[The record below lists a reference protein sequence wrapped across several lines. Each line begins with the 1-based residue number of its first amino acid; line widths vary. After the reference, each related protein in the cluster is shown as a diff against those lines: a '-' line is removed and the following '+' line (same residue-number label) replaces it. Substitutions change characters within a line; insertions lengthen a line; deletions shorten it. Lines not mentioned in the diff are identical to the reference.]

1 MKSQLASL
9 ELVRV
14 TKELKESLINGKI
27 NQIYV
32 DFDRVE
38 GTKKE
43 LLFEIYANGKQLL
56 RVMLPSFIFL
66 ASVKPETPQKPEGYC
81 LYLRK
86 YLKNARIKDIEQI
99 GTERILKFTVEARDI
114 TKEEFVPVVYFIY
127 FELFSKGNMIFTNDQ
142 NMILSPLEI
151 QEWAE
156 RKIRPKEM
164 YHLPQQEHNVL
175 KMGEKDFQKAIEMT
189 EKDSVV
195 TTLALDFGLGG
206 LYAEEV
212 CLRAEIP
219 KETKKPTKAEAIQL
233 YNAFKNLMEEIISGT
248 AIIVKQED
256 KIVDVFPCALRKNKE
271 RAEHVESFTKGLDLL
286 LLPTLHAKSH
296 PVAQA
301 KKASIVEKLKTM
313 IKSQEKQIVQCQEDY
328 GKNQEIGEKIY
339 ESYQLLD
346 DVFKQL
352 QDARKIKSWDEM
364 KKAIKGHKVVKQ
376 INEKNQEV
384 VVEV

>member
-1 MKSQLASL
+1 MKTQLTSL

-14 TKELKESLINGKI
+14 TKELKELLINGKI
-27 NQIYV
+27 NQVYV
-32 DFDRVE
+32 DFDRAE

-43 LLFEIYANGKQLL
+43 LLFEIYAKGKQLL
-56 RVMLPSFIFL
+56 RIILPSFIFL
-66 ASVKPETPQKPEGYC
+66 ASIKPETPQKPDGYC

-114 TKEEFVPVVYFIY
+114 TKEDFVPITYFIY
-127 FELFSKGNMIFTNDQ
+127 FELFSKGNMILTNEQ
-142 NMILSPLEI
+142 NIILSPLEV
-151 QEWAE
+151 QEWSE
-156 RKIRPKEM
+156 RKIRPKET

-175 KMGEKDFQKAIEMT
+175 KMGEKDFQKAMEMS

-206 LYAEEV
+206 IYAEEV

-219 KETKKPTKAEAIQL
+219 KETKKPTKKAAAQL
-233 YNAFKNLMEEIISGT
+233 YNAFKDLVNDICSGA
-248 AIIVKQED
+248 AIIIKQND
-256 KIVDVFPCALRKNKE
+256 QITDVFPCALRKNKE
-271 RAEHVESFTKGLDLL
+271 QGEEVESFTRGLDLL
-286 LLPTLHAKSH
+286 LLPTVQERSH
-296 PVAQA
+296 PVTQA
-301 KKASIVEKLKTM
+301 KKATIVDKLKTM
-313 IKSQEKQIVQCQEDY
+313 IKSQEKQIVQCREEY
-328 GKNQEIGEKIY
+328 MKNQELGEKIY
-339 ESYQLLD
+339 THYQLLD
-346 DVFKQL
+346 DIFKQL

-384 VVEV
+384 VVEL

>member
-14 TKELKESLINGKI
+14 TKELKDTLINGKI

-32 DFDRVE
+32 DFDRAE

-43 LLFEIYANGKQLL
+43 LLFEIYAKGKQML
-56 RVMLPSFIFL
+56 RIILPSFIFL
-66 ASVKPETPQKPEGYC
+66 ASVKPETPQKPDGYC

-99 GTERILKFTVEARDI
+99 GTERILKFTVEARDL
-114 TKEEFVPVVYFIY
+114 TKEEFVPVTYFIY
-127 FELFSKGNMIFTNDQ
+127 FELFSKGNMILTNEQ
-142 NMILSPLEI
+142 NIILSPLEV
-151 QEWAE
+151 QEWSE
-156 RKIRPKEM
+156 RKIRPKEK
-164 YHLPQQEHNVL
+164 YSLPQQEHNVL
-175 KMGEKDFQKAIEMT
+175 KMGEKDFQKAMEMS
-189 EKDSVV
+189 EKESVV
-195 TTLALDFGLGG
+195 TALALDFGLGG

-219 KETKKPTKAEAIQL
+219 KETKKPTKAEAAQL
-233 YNAFKNLMEEIISGT
+233 YQAFKSLVENISSG
-248 AIIVKQED
+248 AALILKQND
-256 KIVDVFPCALRKNKE
+256 KVVDVFPCALKRNKE
-271 RAEHVESFTKGLDLL
+271 SGEQTESFTRGLDLL

-296 PVAQA
+296 PVVQA

-313 IKSQEKQIVQCQEDY
+313 IKSQEKQIIQSQEDY
-328 GKNQEIGEKIY
+328 KKNQEIGEKIY
-339 ESYQLLD
+339 EHYQLLSE
-346 DVFKQL
+346 VFKQL
-352 QDARKIKSWDEM
+352 QDAKKIKSWDEM

-384 VVEV
+384 VVEM